1 MNQKSIRYEPINTDD
16 LTKFFSVN
24 KEKYHEIWIVLIKK
38 EKTNTQPVSFKEA
51 VSAAIQQDLI
61 DSRTKSLNDKK
72 YAIRFTKRKDKKNKL
87 D

>member
-1 MNQKSIRYEPINTDD
+1 MNQKSITYEPINTDD

-38 EKTNTQPVSFKEA
+38 EKTNPQPVSFKEA
-51 VSAAIQQDLI
+51 VKAAIEHDLI
-61 DSRTKSLNDKK
+61 DSRTKSLNEEK

-87 D
+87 G